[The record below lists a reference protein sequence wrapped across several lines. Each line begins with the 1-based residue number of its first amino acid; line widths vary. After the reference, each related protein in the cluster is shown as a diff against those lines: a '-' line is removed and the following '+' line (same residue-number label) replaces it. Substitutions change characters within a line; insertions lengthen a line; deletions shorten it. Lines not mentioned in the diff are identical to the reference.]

1 MQWQCQTID
10 LREAGK
16 GQAMG
21 LSSNGTVAVL
31 AGKDKF
37 EVIGLTVDGDGGSS
51 ERGEKPSVTR
61 STHDHRVTEVAEM
74 QFNLE
79 DETLCAVAQKS
90 DVEFIRFSP
99 DGGMTTERASRQ
111 EAHERDLTDL
121 SWHDHDKNVIASCG
135 GDDRIRI
142 WDWRDTARPQLTL
155 ESVNGARQVC
165 WERTHGNLLATS
177 HFDSVKLWDRR
188 NADRPVQYIH
198 AHPGQPIHALDFST
212 NRQCRFVSSGADK
225 SVKFWDVK
233 DVTKCKKEQE
243 IRSPVEIW
251 KIRENAQYETVQDF
265 RYLFYTFK
273 TYDIISKS
281 AELLQRILL
290 REMEMHSH

>member
-1 MQWQCQTID
+1 MQWQCYTID

-21 LSSNGTVAVL
+21 LSPKGSVAVL

-37 EVIGLTVDGDGGSS
+37 EVIGLTVDGGSC
-51 ERGEKPSVTR
+51 EWGEEPKVTR

-90 DVEFIRFSP
+90 DVEFIRFFP
-99 DGGMTTERASRQ
+99 DGGMTTMSTCREG
-111 EAHERDLTDL
+111 AHERDLTDL
-121 SWHDHDKNVIASCG
+121 SWHDHDKTVIASCG
-135 GDDRIRI
+135 GDDRVHI
-142 WDWRDTARPQLTL
+142 WDWRHTARPQLTL
-155 ESVNGARQVC
+155 ETINGARQVC

-188 NADRPVQYIH
+188 NASRAVQYIN
-198 AHPGQPIHALDFST
+198 AHPGEPIHALDFST

-233 DVTKCKKEQE
+233 DVAKCKKEQE
-243 IRSPVEIW
+243 IKSPVEIW
-251 KIRENAQYETVQDF
+251 KIRENAQYEIFQDF
-265 RYLFYTFK
+265 ANGFHPISVVQWK
-273 TYDIISKS
+273 TCVTT
-281 AELLQRILL
+281 L
-290 REMEMHSH
+290 